1 MAVQANAVKAEM
13 ARPRVTGN
21 VLDLSTDPTLPK
33 PRTQIE
39 VMETGNGLTLAD
51 RKLFNVLLAYSWD
64 KLSDPEAPLP
74 PFRASTADLRRA
86 IGDDTESN
94 NVRLRQSFDRLM
106 QTLVRFPYWSEAD
119 QQLKEGGSPLL
130 AFRALPRG
138 SGFAEWEFPPKLRPL
153 LAKPGAWARIHLAIC
168 AQFSS
173 KYSLALYELLSLRAN
188 LREPR
193 WEVTLDDLR
202 ESLGCA
208 DKMPNYAH
216 FQRRVLD
223 PAVSEINELSGL
235 VIDYQELRS
244 HGRGRKVEKLLFDV
258 KKKSNSELVATAR
271 ITEFAKAPVGRAT
284 PANTA
289 RDQDT
294 PDLEDGRT
302 DRERGPAGTLGLIQ
316 RVSMAVIEELV
327 AQYPDVDMQTA
338 IFSWAD
344 WAMRQKE
351 PCRNP
356 SAAFRA
362 WLEKLHP
369 AVSAPVRL
377 TPEGS
382 EPPALSPAAH
392 RALQWLSGEPYAVR
406 AKWFRKAQTLGAAD
420 MRAATAPENIGRW
433 VGLVADEVV
442 KGLRG

>member
-1 MAVQANAVKAEM
+1 MAVQANAGKPDFV
-13 ARPRVTGN
+13 RPRISGN

-64 KLSDPEAPLP
+64 KLADPDAPLP

-130 AFRALPRG
+130 SFRALPRG
-138 SGFAEWEFPPKLRPL
+138 SGYAEWEFPPKLRPL

-193 WEVTLDDLR
+193 WEVALDGLR
-202 ESLGCA
+202 DSLGCA

-223 PAVSEINELSGL
+223 PAVGEINELSGL
-235 VIDYQELRS
+235 HIAYEEMRS

-258 KKKSNSELVATAR
+258 KKKSNSDLVATAR
-271 ITEFAKAPVGRAT
+271 ITEFAKAPVGRA
-284 PANTA
+284 ATA
-289 RDQDT
+289 PVRDQDT

-316 RVSMAVIEELV
+316 RVSLAVIEELV

-338 IFSWAD
+338 IFSWAE

-369 AVSAPVRL
+369 TASGPVRL
-377 TPEGS
+377 APVGS
-382 EPPALSPAAH
+382 EPQPLSPAAQ
-392 RALQWLSGEPYAVR
+392 RAAQWLTGEPYAVR
-406 AKWFRKAQTLGAAD
+406 AKWYRRAQALGAVE
-420 MRAATAPENIGRW
+420 MRAATAPENIARW
-433 VGLVADEVV
+433 IGLVADDVV
-442 KGLRG
+442 KERG

>member
-1 MAVQANAVKAEM
+1 MAASAAMPKPEM
-13 ARPRVTGN
+13 VRPRISGN

-64 KLSDPEAPLP
+64 KLADPNAILP

-138 SGFAEWEFPPKLRPL
+138 AGYAEWEFPPKLRPL

-173 KYSLALYELLSLRAN
+173 KYSLALYELLSLRVN

-193 WEVTLDDLR
+193 WEVTIDDLR
-202 ESLGCA
+202 ESLGCG

-223 PAVSEINELSGL
+223 PGIKEINELSGL
-235 VIDYQELRS
+235 YIAYEEVRS
-244 HGRGRKVEKLLFDV
+244 HGRGRKVEKLIFDV
-258 KKKSNSELVATAR
+258 KKKSNSDLVATAR
-271 ITEFAKAPVGRAT
+271 ITEFAKAPVGKA
-284 PANTA
+284 AHAGA

-302 DRERGPAGTLGLIQ
+302 DRERGPAGVLGLIQ
-316 RVSMAVIEELV
+316 RVSLEVVEELV
-327 AQYPDVDMQTA
+327 TQYPDVDMQTA
-338 IFSWAD
+338 IFSWAE
-344 WAMRQKE
+344 WALRQKE

-369 AVSAPVRL
+369 TASGPVQI
-377 TPEGS
+377 TPPGS
-382 EPPALSPAAH
+382 EPSAAAV
-392 RALQWLSGEPYAVR
+392 RAAQFLSGEPYAVR
-406 AKWFRKAQTLGAAD
+406 ARWYRRAKELGAKE
-420 MRAATAPENIGRW
+420 MRAATAPENLPRW
-433 VGLVADEVV
+433 VGLVAEEVV
-442 KGLRG
+442 AGLRA

>member
-1 MAVQANAVKAEM
+1 MAASAMATKPEM
-13 ARPRVTGN
+13 VRPRISGN

-39 VMETGNGLTLAD
+39 VVETGNGLTLAD

-64 KLSDPEAPLP
+64 KLADADAPLP

-138 SGFAEWEFPPKLRPL
+138 AGYAEWEFPPKLRPL

-173 KYSLALYELLSLRAN
+173 KYSLALYELLSLRVN

-193 WEVTLDDLR
+193 WEVTIDDVR
-202 ESLGCA
+202 ESLGCG

-235 VIDYQELRS
+235 TIGYTEIRS
-244 HGRGRKVEKLLFDV
+244 HGRGRKVEKLIFDV
-258 KKKSNSELVATAR
+258 KKKSNSDLVATAR
-271 ITEFAKAPVGRAT
+271 ITEFAKAPVGRGHH
-284 PANTA
+284 AND

-302 DRERGPAGTLGLIQ
+302 DRERGPAGVLGLIQ
-316 RVSMAVIEELV
+316 RVSLAVVDELV

-338 IFSWAD
+338 IFSWAE

-369 AVSAPVRL
+369 TASGPVQIAPPGAEPAPLSANAQR
-377 TPEGS
+377 
-382 EPPALSPAAH
+382 AAH
-392 RALQWLSGEPYAVR
+392 WLSGEPYGVR
-406 AKWFRKAQTLGAAD
+406 AKWYRRAKELGAVE
-420 MRAATAPENIGRW
+420 MRAATAPANLPRW
-433 VGLVADEVV
+433 IALVADEVCA
-442 KGLRG
+442 GMR

>member
-1 MAVQANAVKAEM
+1 MAASAAMPKPEM
-13 ARPRVTGN
+13 VRPRISGN

-64 KLSDPEAPLP
+64 KLADPNAILP

-138 SGFAEWEFPPKLRPL
+138 AGYAEWEFPPKLRPL

-173 KYSLALYELLSLRAN
+173 KYSLALYELLSLRVN

-193 WEVTLDDLR
+193 WEVTIDDLR
-202 ESLGCA
+202 ESLGCG

-223 PAVSEINELSGL
+223 PGIKEINELSGL
-235 VIDYQELRS
+235 LIAYEEIRS
-244 HGRGRKVEKLLFDV
+244 HGRGRKVEKLIFDV
-258 KKKSNSELVATAR
+258 KKKSNSDLVATAR
-271 ITEFAKAPVGRAT
+271 ITEFAKAPVGKTAH
-284 PANTA
+284 ANA

-302 DRERGPAGTLGLIQ
+302 DRERGPAGVLGLIQ
-316 RVSMAVIEELV
+316 RVSLEVVEELV
-327 AQYPDVDMQTA
+327 SQYPDVDMQTA
-338 IFSWAD
+338 IFSWAE
-344 WAMRQKE
+344 WALRQKE

-369 AVSAPVRL
+369 TASGPVQI
-377 TPEGS
+377 TPPGS
-382 EPPALSPAAH
+382 EPSAAAV
-392 RALQWLSGEPYAVR
+392 RAAQFLSGEPYTVR
-406 AKWFRKAQTLGAAD
+406 ARWYRRAKELGAKE
-420 MRAATAPENIGRW
+420 MRAATAPENLPRW
-433 VGLVADEVV
+433 VGLVAEEVV
-442 KGLRG
+442 AGLRA

>member
-1 MAVQANAVKAEM
+1 MAASAAMPKPEM
-13 ARPRVTGN
+13 VRPRISGN

-64 KLSDPEAPLP
+64 KLADPNAVLP

-138 SGFAEWEFPPKLRPL
+138 AGYAEWEFPPKLRPL

-173 KYSLALYELLSLRAN
+173 KYSLALYELLSLRVN

-193 WEVTLDDLR
+193 WEVTIDDLR
-202 ESLGCA
+202 ESLGCTE
-208 DKMPNYAH
+208 KMPNYAH

-223 PAVSEINELSGL
+223 PGIKEINELSGL
-235 VIDYQELRS
+235 LIAYEEIRS
-244 HGRGRKVEKLLFDV
+244 HGRGRKVEKLIFDV
-258 KKKSNSELVATAR
+258 KKKSNSDLVATAR
-271 ITEFAKAPVGRAT
+271 ITEFAKAPVGKGAHAGT
-284 PANTA
+284 

-302 DRERGPAGTLGLIQ
+302 DRERGPAGVLGLIQ
-316 RVSMAVIEELV
+316 RVSLEVVEELV
-327 AQYPDVDMQTA
+327 TQYPDVDMQTA
-338 IFSWAD
+338 IFSWAE
-344 WAMRQKE
+344 WALRQKE

-369 AVSAPVRL
+369 TASGPVQI
-377 TPEGS
+377 TPPGS
-382 EPPALSPAAH
+382 EPSAAAV
-392 RALQWLSGEPYAVR
+392 RAAQFLSGEPYTVR
-406 AKWFRKAQTLGAAD
+406 ARWYRRAKELGAKE
-420 MRAATAPENIGRW
+420 MRAATAPENLPRW
-433 VGLVADEVV
+433 VGLVAEEVV
-442 KGLRG
+442 AGLRA

>member
-1 MAVQANAVKAEM
+1 MAAQGNAVKADM
-13 ARPRVTGN
+13 VRPRTSGN

-64 KLSDPEAPLP
+64 RLADPDAPLP

-130 AFRALPRG
+130 SFRALPRG
-138 SGFAEWEFPPKLRPL
+138 SGYAEWEFPPKLRPL

-173 KYSLALYELLSLRAN
+173 KYSLALYELLSLRVN
-188 LREPR
+188 MREPR
-193 WEVTLDDLR
+193 WDVALDDLR
-202 ESLGCA
+202 DSLGCA

-235 VIDYQELRS
+235 MISYQEIRS
-244 HGRGRKVEKLLFDV
+244 NGRGRKVEKLQFDV
-258 KKKSNSELVATAR
+258 KKKSNSDLVATAR
-271 ITEFAKAPVGRAT
+271 ITEFAKAPVGRAA
-284 PANTA
+284 PANSS

-316 RVSMAVIEELV
+316 RVSLAVIEELV
-327 AQYPDVDMQTA
+327 ALYPDVDMQAA
-338 IFSWAD
+338 IFSWAE

-369 AVSAPVRL
+369 TASGPVRL

-382 EPPALSPAAH
+382 EPPALSPAAL
-392 RALQWLSGEPYAVR
+392 RAQQWLSGEPYAVR
-406 AKWFRKAQTLGAAD
+406 AKWYRKAQTLGAPD
-420 MRAATAPENIGRW
+420 MRAATAPENISRW
-433 VGLVADEVV
+433 VELVADEVV

>member
-1 MAVQANAVKAEM
+1 MAGAVKRLEDRAEPM
-13 ARPRVTGN
+13 RPRVSGN

-39 VMETGNGLTLAD
+39 VIETGNGLTLAD
-51 RKLFNVLLAYSWD
+51 RKLFNVLLAYSWERLAD
-64 KLSDPEAPLP
+64 ADSPLP
-74 PFRASTADLRRA
+74 PFRAATADLRRA

-106 QTLVRFPYWSEAD
+106 QTVVRFPYWSEAD

-130 AFRALPRG
+130 SFRALPKG
-138 SGFAEWEFPPKLRPL
+138 SGYAEWEFPPKLRPL

-173 KYSLALYELLSLRAN
+173 KYSLALYEMLSLRVN

-193 WEVTLDDLR
+193 WDVPLGDLR
-202 ESLGCA
+202 DSLGCG

-223 PAVSEINELSGL
+223 PAITEINELSGL
-235 VIDYQELRS
+235 TIDYSEVRS
-244 HGRGRKVEKLLFDV
+244 QGRGRKVERLVFGV
-258 KKKSNSELVATAR
+258 RKKSSTDLVATAR
-271 ITEFAKAPVGRAT
+271 MTEFARAPVGRSQ
-284 PANTA
+284 PPD

-294 PDLEDGRT
+294 PDMEDGRT
-302 DRERGPAGTLGLIQ
+302 DRERGPAGVLGLIQ
-316 RVSMAVIEELV
+316 RVSLDTVEEL
-327 AQYPDVDMQTA
+327 AQSFPDVDVQTA

-344 WAMRQKE
+344 WAVRQKE

-369 AVSAPVRL
+369 AASNPVQI
-377 TPEGS
+377 
-382 EPPALSPAAH
+382 EPPPRAAPALNPSAQRAA
-392 RALQWLSGEPYAVR
+392 QFLSGEPFAVR
-406 AKWFRKAQTLGAAD
+406 AKWYRRAKELGAAE
-420 MRAATAPENIGRW
+420 MRAATAPENLAAWI
-433 VGLVADEVV
+433 GLVADEVV
-442 KGLRG
+442 AGLRG